1 MLKFLLA
8 VGIGAILG
16 RILVPILLLLWLI
29 SSAAHG
35 QPYAIAAVALLVG
48 CVLVVKSRPSHR
60 PEACARLKLSQ
71 AASSLECARP
81 LHSRQN
87 LDING
92 SRLFIESDL
101 LSRYLLEGV

>member
-35 QPYAIAAVALLVG
+35 QPYAIATVALLVG
-48 CVLVVKSRPSHR
+48 CVLVVKSRR
-60 PEACARLKLSQ
+60 RTA
-71 AASSLECARP
+71 
-81 LHSRQN
+81 
-87 LDING
+87 
-92 SRLFIESDL
+92 
-101 LSRYLLEGV
+101 